1 MPIWACIAHVGMCGP
16 CGPVLA
22 QPIFDIEFFRQRNT
36 EILFSL
42 VLFITN
48 TFLLFEKISLS
59 PLDEESCKLKP
70 TLVKERKLAK
80 K

>member
-1 MPIWACIAHVGMCGP
+1 MNQNVLVRCG
-16 CGPVLA
+16 
-22 QPIFDIEFFRQRNT
+22 IFKT

-48 TFLLFEKISLS
+48 TSLLFENISLS